1 MFYVSSSTPLHLSKF
16 LFFVDDFI
24 SYIIKKVELSEN
36 SIQCP
41 DYIYLSIN
49 RVKYMLI
56 SLLPCINQ
64 MNYSSSFLKP
74 ILPFLY
80 SILSLLF
87 TQQHHL
93 DTSFYHLFIIKFLLS
108 GWLFFINI
116 LCDVIFFIRKKV
128 FHWYCLISLLPFN
141 VNLQRKKLRKD
152 GFLPTLK
159 GRGW

>member
-1 MFYVSSSTPLHLSKF
+1 MYSLRAFKLSFFNVSSSTPLHLSKF

-41 DYIYLSIN
+41 DYIYSSIN

-93 DTSFYHLFIIKFLLS
+93 DTSFYHLYIIKFLLS
-108 GWLFFINI
+108 GWLFLSIFINI
-116 LCDVIFFIRKKV
+116 IRDVIFFIRKK
-128 FHWYCLISLLPFN
+128 Y
-141 VNLQRKKLRKD
+141 LR
-152 GFLPTLK
+152 
-159 GRGW
+159 R